1 MLDQGTSSPERNGLD
16 KHVLSFYWDDFQ
28 PHLLFYDRAA
38 RKVDRLSLERLAVT
52 VGEDRTC
59 VGHFDDDRY
68 VPCPKARK
76 VGRITSCRECM
87 APWIPVQSCIFE
99 PQCSGERCDHPEFC
113 QRQHYVYLA
122 SFSNM
127 IKVGMTSVGRLRER
141 AIEQGAD
148 AVRPLFMCRDRKEAR
163 ELEKETSRRFKIPQ
177 EVRAPRIAG
186 TWTSPPSRSSIEHV
200 QEHYVKKVGRWR
212 EPLNEELTF
221 LDRYPVRELP
231 RTAPRPVSTVG
242 THRGEVM
249 GIKGR
254 YMIFRDGRGTS
265 RLLDLSDLPARNI
278 RVLD

>member
-1 MLDQGTSSPERNGLD
+1 MLDQGTGSSEPNGLD

-28 PHLLFYDRAA
+28 PHLLLFDHVT
-38 RKVDRLSLERLAVT
+38 RKVDLLPLERLAIE

-59 VGHFDDDRY
+59 VGRFDGDVY
-68 VPCPKARK
+68 LPCPLARK
-76 VGRITSCRECM
+76 IGRITSCRECM

-99 PQCSGERCDHPEFC
+99 PQCSGDRCDHPEFC

-148 AVRPLFMCRDRKEAR
+148 AVRPLFLCRDRREAR

-186 TWTSPPSRSSIEHV
+186 TWTSPPTRSSIENV
-200 QEHYVKKVGRWR
+200 QDHYVRRIARWR
-212 EPLNEELTF
+212 EPLNEELVF
-221 LDRYPVRELP
+221 LDRYPIKELP
-231 RTAPRPVSTVG
+231 RTAPRPVATAG
-242 THRGEVM
+242 AHRGEVL

-254 YMIFRDGRGTS
+254 YMMFRDGRGTS
-265 RLLDLSDLPARNI
+265 RLLDLSDLPSRNI
-278 RVLD
+278 CVLE